1 VSSGIRPFARQ
12 IKMLL
17 TAEGQDRGGR
27 LGEREKVE
35 KSAKGAIP
43 GPMPKRALDW
53 TLRMWRVAATG
64 LVVLLAS
71 MLSWHV
77 VNGKNGLNVWQQK
90 QVEDRQLRREIDD
103 LNQENARLRD
113 RIERLKSNPDAIGQ
127 VAHEELHYA
136 KPNEVIITLPPDPPQ
151 QSQPAG
157 TGK

>member
-1 VSSGIRPFARQ
+1 
-12 IKMLL
+12 
-17 TAEGQDRGGR
+17 
-27 LGEREKVE
+27 
-35 KSAKGAIP
+35 
-43 GPMPKRALDW
+43 MPKRALDW

-77 VNGKNGLNVWQQK
+77 VNGKNGLTVWQQK
-90 QVEDRQLRREIDD
+90 QVEDRQLRKEIDG

-113 RIERLKSNPDAIGQ
+113 RIERLKSSPDTIGQ
-127 VAHEELHYA
+127 VAREELHYA
-136 KPNEVIITLPPDPPQ
+136 KPNEVIVTLPPDPPQ